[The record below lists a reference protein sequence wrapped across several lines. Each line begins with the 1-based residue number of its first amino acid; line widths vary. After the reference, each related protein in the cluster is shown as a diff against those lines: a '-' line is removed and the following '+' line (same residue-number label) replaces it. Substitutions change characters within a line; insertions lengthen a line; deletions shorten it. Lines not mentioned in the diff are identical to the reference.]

1 MSTLVPTTW
10 NPADKD
16 STITLSNG
24 NKTAVSA
31 GGSVR
36 SVFGATSGKH
46 YWEYTISS
54 GTAQMVG
61 VATPAT
67 DLLYYP
73 GQDATAWAYEKASG
87 SIYNNG
93 APVQTVAAS
102 GTNIGVLLD
111 AAGKKLR
118 FRRNGV
124 LVGTDITLTGSV
136 WHAIF
141 GYSSTCVANFGAS
154 AFAYSVPDGYTAGL
168 GALLYTLSGN
178 TLDDTGAPGA
188 RVVRAYDRTT
198 GAFAGSATSDGV
210 TGDFSIT
217 TSFAGE
223 HTLVFLDDD
232 AGTAYNALVLDRV
245 TGV

>member
-1 MSTLVPTTW
+1 MAILVPTTW

-67 DLLYYP
+67 NLLYYP

-141 GYSSTCVANFGAS
+141 GYGSTCVANFGAS
-154 AFAYSVPDGYTAGL
+154 AFAYSVPDGYIAGL
-168 GALLYTLSGN
+168 GALLYTISGN
-178 TLDDTGAPGA
+178 VKDDTGANAA
-188 RVVRAYDRTT
+188 RAVRAYDRAT
-198 GAFAGSATSDGV
+198 GAFSGSTVSDAG
-210 TGDFSIT
+210 TGNYSLTTPFS
-217 TSFAGE
+217 GE

-232 AGTAYNALVLDRV
+232 AGAAYNALVLDRV